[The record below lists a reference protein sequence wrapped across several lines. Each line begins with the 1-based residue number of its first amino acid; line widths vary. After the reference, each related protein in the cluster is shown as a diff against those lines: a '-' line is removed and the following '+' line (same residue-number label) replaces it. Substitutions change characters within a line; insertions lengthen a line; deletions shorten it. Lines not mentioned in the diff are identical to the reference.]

1 MHTEFEHDALPSE
14 ELLKSLLAAMMEPS
28 FYPKRPSRVTHLET
42 HISHVFLAGDFVYKI
57 KKPVR
62 FAFLDFSTLAKRKYF
77 LHEELRLN
85 RRLAPS
91 VYLSVLPLTCDANGW
106 HLGGDSKL
114 LEYTLVMRR
123 LPADRMLPFL
133 LQHNLLT
140 GSMVEAVADI
150 VAPFHSQAPTG
161 DDISV
166 RGDPEVIKKMWDENL
181 AEVVPFVGKH
191 LDAGI
196 LDGLKEFGLRFL
208 TEARDLLARRI
219 REGKIREVHG
229 DLHCEHVCFEPEGI
243 QIFDCIEFS
252 RELRCCDVASEVAFL
267 MMDLEFRG
275 AGELAKSF
283 LRRYLELAPDPDLPR
298 LLPFYK
304 CYRAVVRG
312 KVEGLQAEGKSE
324 KARAYFELAYR
335 ATWEEFKPF
344 LVLICG
350 LSATGKSTLARRLA
364 ERVGA
369 TVISS
374 DVTRKAIA
382 GVSSRQTTAY
392 TGGIYSRSMTERTY
406 AKMMEDAD
414 QVIGSGQPVILDATF
429 QKKSHREL
437 ARELASKHK
446 IPLAVVVCDASEQT
460 VRERLKRR
468 AEQVTEPSDAT
479 WEVYRKQKEA
489 FEKID
494 EIPGERHFT
503 LDTESSLECQVYG
516 VEQFL
521 RKLYLSEAQAGKTS

>member
-62 FAFLDFSTLAKRKYF
+62 FSFLDFSTLAKRKYF
-77 LHEELRLN
+77 LDEELRLN

-91 VYLSVLPLTCDANGW
+91 VYLDVMPLTCDANGW
-106 HLGGDSKL
+106 HLGGDSKP

-133 LQHNLLT
+133 LERDLVT

-161 DDISV
+161 NDISV

-181 AEVVPFVGKH
+181 ADVVPFVGKH

-312 KVEGLQAEGKSE
+312 KVEGLQADDSSP
-324 KARAYFELAYR
+324 KARAYFDYAYR
-335 ATWEEFKPF
+335 VTWDPFKPF
-344 LVLICG
+344 LVVISG
-350 LSATGKSTLARRLA
+350 LSGTGKSTLARCLSQRLG
-364 ERVGA
+364 VP
-369 TVISS
+369 VISS
-374 DVTRKAIA
+374 DVMRKTIA
-382 GVSSRQTTAY
+382 GVSGRQTAGY
-392 TGGIYSRSMTERTY
+392 AEGIYSPAMTRKTYSVMMKEGERFI
-406 AKMMEDAD
+406 
-414 QVIGSGQPVILDATF
+414 QQGNGVILDATF
-429 QKKSHREL
+429 HKKAHREFVQQL
-437 ARELASKHK
+437 TKKYDVRVAW
-446 IPLAVVVCDASEQT
+446 VFCDASEQMIQ
-460 VRERLKRR
+460 ERLQKR
-468 AEQVTEPSDAT
+468 AKEDTDPSDAG
-479 WEVYRKQKEA
+479 WEIYLKQKAA

-494 EIPGERHFT
+494 DIPSERYLA
-503 LDTESSLECQVYG
+503 LDTGGSLEDQVHN
-516 VEQFL
+516 VERFL
-521 RKLYLSEAQAGKTS
+521 WQALFE